1 MAGYIGS
8 KAVTL
13 STTAADVA
21 GNAVIDGN
29 LTVKGT
35 TVTID
40 SAAVQEIRLGDND
53 KMTFGDA
60 TGGDL
65 QIYHDGSASYVRDTG
80 TGGLRLQAASDIRF
94 VGNNTGENMLIAT
107 ENSSVDLY
115 YDNNKKL
122 ATTST
127 GVDITG
133 TLTSDGMTVGGS
145 DFANTTYTGSS
156 VNLTGVYTGLTSDGG
171 FAVNVRDSGYLQFST
186 SNTERM
192 RIDSNGNVGIGT
204 SLPATPLDV
213 TKAGGGNFVA
223 AFQNTTSATPY
234 GVHIKD
240 AASGANGY
248 PLFQVTNS
256 AGSTAHLLVHSGT
269 GNVGIGTSSPQR
281 SLSIGTHGTS
291 SSAEIA
297 FGTTTTGN
305 ASLLFG
311 DGTTGTSLYDGY
323 IQYQHNGGNMLFATG
338 GGSERMRIDSSGA
351 VAIGDSNPTRHG
363 QTTKTLIY
371 NGSGTTGDFALHVG
385 RVGTGTENQ
394 VCFSNGYGKVGS
406 ITTSG
411 TSTAYNTSS
420 DYRLKENVTDV
431 TDGIT
436 RVKQL
441 APKRFNFI
449 VDPDT
454 TVDGFI
460 AHEAQTVVP
469 EAVTGTQ
476 DAMRDEEYEVT
487 PAVEATFDEDTGFA
501 TVKQYGQRKV
511 ISDFAPW
518 FSAAKNGEKVA
529 ELKTIYANIKTLNNY
544 ISLPNIGT
552 KGGMETA
559 LREFEESNPALCTP
573 MPSED
578 QFYGA
583 SKGSNRL
590 APHIQWVFIPATK
603 DISIEGEE
611 TKNSALT
618 IL

>member
-213 TKAGGGNFVA
+213 TKAGGGNFIA
-223 AFQNTTSATPY
+223 TFQNTTSATPY

-487 PAVEATFDEDTGFA
+487 PAVEATFDEDGNVLTEAVDAVMGTR
-501 TVKQYGQRKV
+501 TVPDYQGIDQSKLV
-511 ISDFAPW
+511 PLLT
-518 FSAAKNGEKVA
+518 AALQEAIAKIE
-529 ELKTIYANIKTLNNY
+529 TL
-544 ISLPNIGT
+544 
-552 KGGMETA
+552 ETEMTSVKARLDA
-559 LREFEESNPALCTP
+559 L
-573 MPSED
+573 
-578 QFYGA
+578 
-583 SKGSNRL
+583 
-590 APHIQWVFIPATK
+590 
-603 DISIEGEE
+603 EG
-611 TKNSALT
+611 N
-618 IL
+618 